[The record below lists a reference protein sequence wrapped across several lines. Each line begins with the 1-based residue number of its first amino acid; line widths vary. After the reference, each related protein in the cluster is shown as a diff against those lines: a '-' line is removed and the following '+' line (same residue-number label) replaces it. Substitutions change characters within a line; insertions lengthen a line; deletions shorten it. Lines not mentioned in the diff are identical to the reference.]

1 LFLTDLYYLLKN
13 IKLNYLI
20 YTVDFVVIETVI
32 ENNIFNKLQ
41 IKNNSSK
48 YSKNLFSKKKNN
60 FDKNIIFEKNSIETN
75 ISKIEKK
82 IAVLAKNTI
91 ILEKTAINKIVQ
103 NLIKT
108 LNNQIV
114 ALIKYLKKTDK
125 KRKSKLYCKI

>member
-1 LFLTDLYYLLKN
+1 MLKN

>member
-1 LFLTDLYYLLKN
+1 MFLTDLYYLLKN